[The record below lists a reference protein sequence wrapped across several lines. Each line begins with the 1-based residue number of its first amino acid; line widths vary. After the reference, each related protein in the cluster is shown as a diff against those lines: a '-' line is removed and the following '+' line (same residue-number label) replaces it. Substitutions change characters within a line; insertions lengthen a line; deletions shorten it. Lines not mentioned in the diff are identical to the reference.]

1 MAAEIP
7 VNGVA
12 YFFFR
17 YTRATRIGDGSG
29 SDGGGGKSGKKR

>member
-17 YTRATRIGDGSG
+17 YMRATRIGDGSG
-29 SDGGGGKSGKKR
+29 SGGGGKSGKKR